1 MKNKIR
7 NCKDIGVNLQKIM
20 KRLMQNDNLVKLLY
34 YTDKDPLSNE
44 NLTEEQKES
53 EIFEKLIKIVPR
65 IGPKETASSIIA
77 LRVITGKKNQ
87 DNSEFK
93 DVLIS
98 VEVFVPLTQW
108 IIKGTNLR
116 PFAILGEIEESLDGK
131 MIEGLGKMSG
141 GNFELNFLTEEISS
155 YKQEFII
162 TSYD

>member
-7 NCKDIGVNLQKIM
+7 NCKDIGVNLQRIM

-65 IGPKETASSIIA
+65 IGPKETASSVIA
-77 LRVITGKKNQ
+77 LRVVTGKKNQ

-98 VEVFVPLTQW
+98 VEIFVPLTQW

-141 GNFELNFLTEEISS
+141 GDFELNFLTEEISS

>member
-7 NCKDIGVNLQKIM
+7 NCKDIGVNLQRIM

-65 IGPKETASSIIA
+65 IGPKETANSIIA
-77 LRVITGKKNQ
+77 LRVVTGKKNQ

-98 VEVFVPLTQW
+98 VEIFVPLTQW

-131 MIEGLGKMSG
+131 MIE
-141 GNFELNFLTEEISS
+141 
-155 YKQEFII
+155 
-162 TSYD
+162 D

>member
-7 NCKDIGVNLQKIM
+7 NCKDIGVNLQRIM

-77 LRVITGKKNQ
+77 LRVVTGKKNQ

-131 MIEGLGKMSG
+131 
-141 GNFELNFLTEEISS
+141 
-155 YKQEFII
+155 
-162 TSYD
+162 

>member
-7 NCKDIGVNLQKIM
+7 NCKDIGVNLQRIM

-141 GNFELNFLTEEISS
+141 GDFELNFLTEEISS
-155 YKQEFII
+155 YKQEFVI

>member
-7 NCKDIGVNLQKIM
+7 NCKDIGVNLQRIM
-20 KRLMQNDNLVKLLY
+20 KRLMRNDNLVKLLY

-53 EIFEKLIKIVPR
+53 EVFEKLIKIVPR

-77 LRVITGKKNQ
+77 LRVVTGKKNQ

-141 GNFELNFLTEEISS
+141 GDFELNFLTEEISS

>member
-98 VEVFVPLTQW
+98 AEVFVPLTQW

>member
-7 NCKDIGVNLQKIM
+7 NCKDIGVNLQRIM

-131 MIEGLGKMSG
+131 MIEGLGTMSG

>member
-7 NCKDIGVNLQKIM
+7 NCKDIGINLQRII

-77 LRVITGKKNQ
+77 LRVVNGKKNK

-141 GNFELNFLTEEISS
+141 GDFELNFLTEEISS

>member
-1 MKNKIR
+1 
-7 NCKDIGVNLQKIM
+7 
-20 KRLMQNDNLVKLLY
+20 MQNDNLVKLLY

>member
-7 NCKDIGVNLQKIM
+7 NCKDIGVNLQRIM

-65 IGPKETASSIIA
+65 IGPKETANSIIA
-77 LRVITGKKNQ
+77 LRVVTGKKNQ

-98 VEVFVPLTQW
+98 VEAFVPLTQW

-141 GNFELNFLTEEISS
+141 GDFELNFLTEEISS

>member
-7 NCKDIGVNLQKIM
+7 NCKDIGVNLQRIM
-20 KRLMQNDNLVKLLY
+20 KRLMQNDNLIKLLY

-65 IGPKETASSIIA
+65 VGPKETASSIIA
-77 LRVITGKKNQ
+77 LRVETGKKNQ

-98 VEVFVPLTQW
+98 VEIFVPLTQW

-141 GNFELNFLTEEISS
+141 GDFELNFLTEEISS

>member
-1 MKNKIR
+1 MKNRIR
-7 NCKDIGVNLQKIM
+7 NCKDIGVNLQRIM

>member
-1 MKNKIR
+1 MKTKIR
-7 NCKDIGVNLQKIM
+7 NCKDIGVNLQRIM

>member
-7 NCKDIGVNLQKIM
+7 NCKDIGVNLQRIM

-77 LRVITGKKNQ
+77 LRVVTGKKNQ

-98 VEVFVPLTQW
+98 VEIFVPLTQW
-108 IIKGTNLR
+108 IIKGINLR

-141 GNFELNFLTEEISS
+141 GDFELNFLTEEISS

>member
-7 NCKDIGVNLQKIM
+7 NCKDIGVNLQRIM

-65 IGPKETASSIIA
+65 IGPKETANSIIA

-98 VEVFVPLTQW
+98 VEIFVPLTQW

-141 GNFELNFLTEEISS
+141 GDFELNFLTEEISS

>member
-7 NCKDIGVNLQKIM
+7 NCKDIGVNLQRIM

-77 LRVITGKKNQ
+77 LRVVTGKKNQ

-98 VEVFVPLTQW
+98 VEIFVPLTQW

-131 MIEGLGKMSG
+131 MVEGLGKMSG
-141 GNFELNFLTEEISS
+141 GDFELNFLTEEISS

>member
-7 NCKDIGVNLQKIM
+7 NCKDIGVNLQRIM

-77 LRVITGKKNQ
+77 LRVVTGKKNQ

-98 VEVFVPLTQW
+98 VEIFVPLTQW

-131 MIEGLGKMSG
+131 
-141 GNFELNFLTEEISS
+141 
-155 YKQEFII
+155 
-162 TSYD
+162 

>member
-7 NCKDIGVNLQKIM
+7 NCKDIGVNLQRIM

-65 IGPKETASSIIA
+65 IGSKETASSIIA
-77 LRVITGKKNQ
+77 LRVVTGKKNQ

-98 VEVFVPLTQW
+98 VEIFVPLTQW

-141 GNFELNFLTEEISS
+141 GDFELNFLTEEISS

>member
-7 NCKDIGVNLQKIM
+7 NCKDIGVNLQRIM

-65 IGPKETASSIIA
+65 IGPKETANSIIA
-77 LRVITGKKNQ
+77 LRVVTGKKNQ

-131 MIEGLGKMSG
+131 MIEGLGKMYG
-141 GNFELNFLTEEISS
+141 GDFELNFLTEEISS

>member
-1 MKNKIR
+1 
-7 NCKDIGVNLQKIM
+7 
-20 KRLMQNDNLVKLLY
+20 MQNDNLVKLLY

-77 LRVITGKKNQ
+77 LRVVTGKKNQ

-141 GNFELNFLTEEISS
+141 GDFELNFLTEEISS

>member
-7 NCKDIGVNLQKIM
+7 NCKDIGVNLQRIM

-141 GNFELNFLTEEISS
+141 GDFELNFLTEEISS

>member
-1 MKNKIR
+1 
-7 NCKDIGVNLQKIM
+7 M

-131 MIEGLGKMSG
+131 IIEGLGKMSG
-141 GNFELNFLTEEISS
+141 GDFELNFLTEEISS

>member
-7 NCKDIGVNLQKIM
+7 NCKDIGVNLQRIM

-65 IGPKETASSIIA
+65 IGPKETANSIIA

-141 GNFELNFLTEEISS
+141 GDFELNFLTEEISS

>member
-7 NCKDIGVNLQKIM
+7 NCKDIGVNLQRIM

-65 IGPKETASSIIA
+65 IGPKETANSIIA

>member
-34 YTDKDPLSNE
+34 YTDKDPLSNK

-98 VEVFVPLTQW
+98 VEVFVPLTQC

>member
-7 NCKDIGVNLQKIM
+7 NCKDIGVNLQRIM

-77 LRVITGKKNQ
+77 LRVVTGKKNQ

-141 GNFELNFLTEEISS
+141 GDFELNFFTEEISS

>member
-1 MKNKIR
+1 
-7 NCKDIGVNLQKIM
+7 
-20 KRLMQNDNLVKLLY
+20 MQNDNLVKLLY

-116 PFAILGEIEESLDGK
+116 PFAILGESEESLDGK

-141 GNFELNFLTEEISS
+141 GDFELNFLTEEISS
-155 YKQEFII
+155 YKQEFVI

>member
-7 NCKDIGVNLQKIM
+7 NCKDIGVNLQRIM

-65 IGPKETASSIIA
+65 IGPKEMASSIIA

>member
-7 NCKDIGVNLQKIM
+7 NCKDIGVNLQRIM

-77 LRVITGKKNQ
+77 LRVVTGKKNQ

-98 VEVFVPLTQW
+98 VEVLFH
-108 IIKGTNLR
+108 
-116 PFAILGEIEESLDGK
+116 
-131 MIEGLGKMSG
+131 
-141 GNFELNFLTEEISS
+141 
-155 YKQEFII
+155 
-162 TSYD
+162 

>member
-7 NCKDIGVNLQKIM
+7 NCKDIGANLQRIM

-65 IGPKETASSIIA
+65 IGPKETANSIIA

>member
-1 MKNKIR
+1 
-7 NCKDIGVNLQKIM
+7 
-20 KRLMQNDNLVKLLY
+20 MQNDNLVKLLY

-131 MIEGLGKMSG
+131 IIEGLGKMSG
-141 GNFELNFLTEEISS
+141 GDFELNFLTEEISS

>member
-7 NCKDIGVNLQKIM
+7 NCKDIGVNLQRIM
-20 KRLMQNDNLVKLLY
+20 KRLMQNDNLIKLLY

-77 LRVITGKKNQ
+77 LRVVTGKKNQ

-98 VEVFVPLTQW
+98 VEIFVPLTQW

-141 GNFELNFLTEEISS
+141 GDFELNFLTEEISS